1 MSQMGVRRA
10 KAQDGEAIDAFKKN
24 FYARVEEIRS
34 SLAPDTP
41 VEVWFQDEIRVGQ
54 KNKLTYFDL
63 GQNGIAAA
71 GCPRSPYALDLP
83 IRCRV
88 S

>member
-41 VEVWFQDEIRVGQ
+41 VEVWFQM
-54 KNKLTYFDL
+54 L
-63 GQNGIAAA
+63 
-71 GCPRSPYALDLP
+71 
-83 IRCRV
+83 
-88 S
+88 